1 MTKRTSLSIALIAV
15 VLLVAAGVVFFLF
28 RSSGSENNSDS
39 RGGVSTTNASTSSGG
54 GANDAAN
61 VDATTNATVD
71 GGADAAPVEVTE
83 AEDQKSVL
91 NLSRIFVE
99 RYGSYSNRN
108 NFENITSLEPF
119 MTTQF
124 QAESL
129 AYIDANQNEGMAE
142 EYYGISTYVMSLELT
157 AYVKDETARARL
169 ATRREESRSDEERKV
184 FTQYVQVVME
194 SVDGTWKVDTV
205 TWE

>member
-1 MTKRTSLSIALIAV
+1 MTKRTSISIALIAA
-15 VLLVAAGVVFFLF
+15 VLLVAAGALFFLF
-28 RSSGSENNSDS
+28 RPSGFGNNADS
-39 RGGVSTTNASTSSGG
+39 RGGASTTNTNTSSG

-61 VDATTNATVD
+61 VDATTNASAETV
-71 GGADAAPVEVTE
+71 ADAAPVEVTE

-119 MTTQF
+119 MTTQL
-124 QAESL
+124 QDESL
-129 AYIDANQNEGMAE
+129 VYIDANQNEGIAE

-157 AYVKDETARARL
+157 EYAKDVSARARL

-194 SVDGTWKVDTV
+194 SVDGTWKVDAV